1 MSSPSPE
8 ARLLVLALIALL
20 LAGPAAA
27 TPGELRVCADPDNL
41 PFSNARGEG
50 FENRVA
56 EVLARELGLALRY
69 TWWAQRRG
77 FVRQT
82 LGTGTCD
89 VLLGVPEGF
98 ERARLTRPYYAS
110 TYVFAWRRG
119 DGPAVRSLDD
129 PALRRVRVGVQLIG
143 NDGTNTPPAHA
154 LARRGIVDNVRGYTV
169 YGSST
174 TAEPPGRILTALAA
188 GEIDVALVWG
198 PLAGY
203 FAPRQAV
210 AIELAPVTPALDPP
224 GLRFVFAIAAGV
236 RKDDTALGERLDAAL
251 AARRAEID
259 AILDAYGVPRPRTAD
274 VR

>member
-129 PALRRVRVGVQLIG
+129 PALRRVRVGVQLI
-143 NDGTNTPPAHA
+143 
-154 LARRGIVDNVRGYTV
+154 ARRGIVDNVRGYTV